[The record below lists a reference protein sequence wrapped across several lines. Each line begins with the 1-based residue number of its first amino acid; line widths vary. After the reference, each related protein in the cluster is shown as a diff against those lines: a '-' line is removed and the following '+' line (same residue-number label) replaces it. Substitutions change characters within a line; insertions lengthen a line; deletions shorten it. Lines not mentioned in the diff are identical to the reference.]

1 VVSRFNLSRYL
12 ALTVADELVQ
22 GVGTGIYQQAVPPK
36 LRQLVCFDICISKDG
51 KMHQHPR
58 QSPMTAS
65 PASSPRTNPTRT
77 NNPREE
83 GAASHSRSGSDMPG
97 YNEAD
102 EGSGDSG
109 VIAPNG
115 PSKDAVKKL
124 DQIIQ
129 VS

>member
-1 VVSRFNLSRYL
+1 
-12 ALTVADELVQ
+12 
-22 GVGTGIYQQAVPPK
+22 
-36 LRQLVCFDICISKDG
+36 
-51 KMHQHPR
+51 
-58 QSPMTAS
+58 MTAS
-65 PASSPRTNPTRT
+65 PASSPRTNPART

-83 GAASHSRSGSDMPG
+83 GLSSHSRSGSDMPG

-109 VIAPNG
+109 VIASSG

-129 VS
+129 VELFTVWQLL

>member
-1 VVSRFNLSRYL
+1 
-12 ALTVADELVQ
+12 
-22 GVGTGIYQQAVPPK
+22 
-36 LRQLVCFDICISKDG
+36 
-51 KMHQHPR
+51 
-58 QSPMTAS
+58 MTAS

-83 GAASHSRSGSDMPG
+83 EGPRPHSRSGSDMPA
-97 YNEAD
+97 YSEAD

-109 VIAPNG
+109 VMASNG

-129 VS
+129 VIIHHLLVMETLSQG

>member
-1 VVSRFNLSRYL
+1 
-12 ALTVADELVQ
+12 
-22 GVGTGIYQQAVPPK
+22 
-36 LRQLVCFDICISKDG
+36 
-51 KMHQHPR
+51 M
-58 QSPMTAS
+58 AS

-83 GAASHSRSGSDMPG
+83 SIGSPSRNGSDLPG
-97 YNEAD
+97 YNDGD

-109 VIAPNG
+109 VIAATG

-129 VS
+129 VVLTKGPYQNHKLILLNRTSTPKRPFLYFSLAFH